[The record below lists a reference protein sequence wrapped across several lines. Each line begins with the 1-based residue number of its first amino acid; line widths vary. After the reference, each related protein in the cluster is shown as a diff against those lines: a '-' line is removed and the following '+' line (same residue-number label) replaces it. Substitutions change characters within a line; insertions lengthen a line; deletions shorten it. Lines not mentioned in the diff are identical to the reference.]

1 MIRRPAKIACGV
13 LFAVMLV
20 SISLTGQVTSN
31 QDAHSKEQWVKNWV
45 TGSGPKA
52 VPFSFEYDG
61 NRASLE
67 MWSRTSQTR
76 QLDKTRK
83 ESTVT
88 WHDPPTS
95 LEIRYV
101 AVEYT
106 DFPVVE
112 WTVYFKNRGRAD
124 TPILANIQALDIAL
138 QYPIK
143 QGLRLHY
150 IDGDGIPTGFS
161 PRLKSLDPG
170 AALQFSPDGG
180 RPTSGSFPYYNL
192 EWSGQGMIL
201 AVGWTGQW
209 ASSFARDEAGTLR
222 IRAGQ
227 ELTHLK
233 LHPGEQIRSP
243 MIVQLFWKGGD
254 WIDAQ
259 NLWRRW
265 MRAHNSP
272 RPGGKDVA
280 PILAAGTAG
289 FGGPNY
295 SIELDNENDQNLLIR
310 KYADERLKLNYWW
323 MDIYNSSTNFWMSD
337 PIYGS
342 SGQYLAG
349 SWDADPK
356 NYPNGLRAV
365 SEYAHAK
372 GMGLIVW
379 YEPEHVWPGYQ
390 FFKEHPDWLLSVPS
404 DPASRKAINQ
414 GMPLGYRRV
423 LNLGN
428 PDAVNWLIE
437 HFSQTLR
444 KEQINVYRQDFN
456 IEPLVF
462 WRNSDAVD
470 RQGITENLYIQG
482 YLAFWDGLLERDP
495 NLLIDNCASGGR
507 RDDIE
512 TLRRSVPLWRSDD
525 SGNPVVEQNHTY
537 GLALWVPYFG
547 SGITRTDSYAFR
559 SVLGSSLVAAWD
571 LRDKKYDYNN
581 LRALTALFWRT
592 ASYFVGDYYPLTPFP
607 SGTDNW
613 MAWQF
618 NRPEQ
623 GDGVVQAFFRDENN
637 NQVEPP
643 RNLRL
648 RGLDPAAMYLVT
660 DLEAAPPNTI
670 SGRRL
675 MQEGLQVKFLTKPG
689 AAVFTYKKVG

>member
-61 NRASLE
+61 KPASLE

-161 PRLKSLDPG
+161 PRLKSIEPG

-349 SWDADPK
+349 SLDADPE
-356 NYPNGLRAV
+356 NYHNGLSSQRVCACERHGTDRLVRARARLARLPIFQGTSRLAAV
-365 SEYAHAK
+365 GAVRSGQQKSDQSRNAAGISKSPEPRQPGCRELADRTLFANSQK
-372 GMGLIVW
+372 GTDQRI
-379 YEPEHVWPGYQ
+379 
-390 FFKEHPDWLLSVPS
+390 
-404 DPASRKAINQ
+404 PAGFQHRA
-414 GMPLGYRRV
+414 
-423 LNLGN
+423 
-428 PDAVNWLIE
+428 A
-437 HFSQTLR
+437 
-444 KEQINVYRQDFN
+444 
-456 IEPLVF
+456 
-462 WRNSDAVD
+462 
-470 RQGITENLYIQG
+470 
-482 YLAFWDGLLERDP
+482 GLL
-495 NLLIDNCASGGR
+495 AQQR
-507 RDDIE
+507 RC
-512 TLRRSVPLWRSDD
+512 
-525 SGNPVVEQNHTY
+525 
-537 GLALWVPYFG
+537 G
-547 SGITRTDSYAFR
+547 S
-559 SVLGSSLVAAWD
+559 
-571 LRDKKYDYNN
+571 
-581 LRALTALFWRT
+581 
-592 ASYFVGDYYPLTPFP
+592 
-607 SGTDNW
+607 
-613 MAWQF
+613 
-618 NRPEQ
+618 
-623 GDGVVQAFFRDENN
+623 
-637 NQVEPP
+637 
-643 RNLRL
+643 
-648 RGLDPAAMYLVT
+648 
-660 DLEAAPPNTI
+660 
-670 SGRRL
+670 
-675 MQEGLQVKFLTKPG
+675 PG
-689 AAVFTYKKVG
+689 HH